1 MERNVVEEQG
11 VAETTLLSPRLD
23 GGEGFHVEEKK
34 LRIFGFEVDPYT
46 NDGQSSRVSEEGD
59 ESVSSSNTVLPRQKS
74 VKEKSGTTTTTPAP
88 EMDDKKYECQFCF
101 KGFANSQ
108 ALGGHQNA
116 HKKER
121 LKKKRLQ
128 LQARKASLSCYLQ
141 PLQNHHGFSFHLSPP
156 WFYEPSSSYITDQ
169 FTPFEDPQVS
179 FNPFTQ
185 KAYFNGS
192 PLTKSYALPSILPA
206 PQDTC
211 KFTVTPTNSSI
222 QNGPSL
228 IKPSPLPISKQSCKS
243 LELQLGLAMQP
254 NV

>member
-1 MERNVVEEQG
+1 MERINVVEGQG
-11 VAETTLLSPRLD
+11 VAENTLLSPRWD

-74 VKEKSGTTTTTPAP
+74 AKVEKSTTPAP

-141 PLQNHHGFSFHLSPP
+141 PLQTHHGFSFHLSPP
-156 WFYEPSSSYITDQ
+156 WFYEPSSYIPDQ
-169 FTPFEDPQVS
+169 FTPFEEPSQVS
-179 FNPFTQ
+179 FNPFSP

-192 PLTKSYALPSILPA
+192 PLTKSYALPSLVPV

-211 KFTVTPTNSSI
+211 KFTLTPTNSTI